1 MMSWWHHWLIIS
13 RLKDRLLITRVP
25 SFSASELLGGRG
37 FDGCGLYAPT
47 YSRQS
52 SQRIIPYLEVIV
64 PVLMKFVKSEDDE
77 LKESCLQVS
86 NFLYPPP
93 PSLPPSLP
101 SFLSLPLPLS
111 PSLSPFLS
119 FFLPLP
125 LLINFCLILF
135 RRLKC
140 WCVSEKYLLILMMYV
155 YIYSLC
161 VMLLLSL
168 SLSLSFFR

>member
-86 NFLYPPP
+86 NFLFPPSP
-93 PSLPPSLP
+93 SLSLPPSP
-101 SFLSLPLPLS
+101 SS
-111 PSLSPFLS
+111 PSLS
-119 FFLPLP
+119 
-125 LLINFCLILF
+125 LF
-135 RRLKC
+135 
-140 WCVSEKYLLILMMYV
+140 LLILSHSFQTFEV
-155 YIYSLC
+155 LVCFREISPHLNDVCIHLLTLC
-161 VMLLLSL
+161 NVIIISL